1 MTDGFESDTS
11 WNLNLRFPMK
21 RVRELGTRYE
31 PEYLVIAGVVFV
43 LVALLGGGGNGRRF
57 SALLLVQ
64 GPRAVVVVRGTF
76 LVALLAALLVKPQ
89 REALT
94 EFLQHALL
102 LVLACA
108 MRRILASAGGHVGIN
123 VQDGGRLLQP
133 GRMTDQRNRRLGQGM
148 LGRRVTAP
156 RFSVLLV
163 AGPLSGALAGIFKAE
178 FHIQPSVRV
187 GRCAWKDGSTIRRS
201 D

>member
-1 MTDGFESDTS
+1 M
-11 WNLNLRFPMK
+11 R
-21 RVRELGTRYE
+21 RVREPGTRYE
-31 PEYLVIAGVVFV
+31 PEFLVIAGVVFV

-76 LVALLAALLVKPQ
+76 LVALLAALLVEPQ
-89 REALT
+89 REALA

-102 LVLACA
+102 LVLARA
-108 MRRILASAGGHVGIN
+108 MRRVLTSAGGHVVGIN
-123 VQDGGRLLQP
+123 VQDGGRLLLQP
-133 GRMTDQRNRRLGQGM
+133 GGMTDQRNRRLGQGM

-163 AGPLSGALAGIFKAE
+163 AGPLSALAGIFKAE
-178 FHIQPSVRV
+178 SHIRSPSC
-187 GRCAWKDGSTIRRS
+187 RCVSRNHS
-201 D
+201 DPRD